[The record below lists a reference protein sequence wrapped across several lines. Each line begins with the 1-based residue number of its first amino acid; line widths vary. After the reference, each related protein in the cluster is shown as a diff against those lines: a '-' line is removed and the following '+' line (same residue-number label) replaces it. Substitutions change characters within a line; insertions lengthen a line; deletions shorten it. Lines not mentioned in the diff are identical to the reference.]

1 MIRYGE
7 ARPGATGRRGC
18 TASAGSPC
26 VRRGEGLCER
36 FDRAGPSSPLTPA
49 LSGARLGAP
58 FAWRTGATVAWGSMK
73 AADSG
78 KTGCGRPGL
87 CWALGAAGFALATA
101 AAGPVS
107 AQTGAS
113 PLADA
118 AKRQDGAALRALLRD
133 GADVDRPQGDGA
145 TALHWAAYRDDVET
159 VRLLLASGAAVD
171 PVNVLGVTPLWLA
184 ANNGSPAVVEVLLA
198 AGAGPNRALPSGEMP
213 LMTASRTGRAAAVR
227 ALLARRAD
235 PHAREHAHEQ
245 TALMWA
251 AAQGHPEV
259 VRLLLAAGARVDDR
273 SLVYPQVVSSSG
285 NADRSGVFEVMQ
297 GGYTPLLFAARRGD
311 VASARL
317 LVAAGAGVDTA
328 AASGT
333 SPLVVAAHS
342 GHGALG
348 AFLLSAGADPG
359 AADAGYA
366 ALHAAVLRGDLPLVR
381 ALLVHGADPDAVLER
396 GTPARRVSADWRL
409 PHNMIGATPLWV
421 AARFREP
428 AILRVLAEYG
438 ADPSHEVGGETV
450 LMAAIQGGSNR
461 GRFGIAPPNAEEE
474 ARRTLESVTAALD
487 AGADLDARNGNG
499 DTVLHIAASRGLDDV
514 VALLAARDAALDD
527 RNENGQTPLGLA
539 SGATAVLLAE
549 LGATDGGAEAAVTAR

>member
-1 MIRYGE
+1 MGIMQALTGST
-7 ARPGATGRRGC
+7 ARIAVVV
-18 TASAGSPC
+18 AGLAL
-26 VRRGEGLCER
+26 VLAG
-36 FDRAGPSSPLTPA
+36 AGP
-49 LSGARLGAP
+49 AR
-58 FAWRTGATVAWGSMK
+58 
-73 AADSG
+73 
-78 KTGCGRPGL
+78 
-87 CWALGAAGFALATA
+87 
-101 AAGPVS
+101 
-107 AQTGAS
+107 AQTGES

-159 VRLLLASGAAVD
+159 VRLLLAAGAVVD
-171 PVNVLGVTPLWLA
+171 PANALGVTPLWLA
-184 ANNGSPAVVEVLLA
+184 ANNGGAAVAEALLA
-198 AGAGPNRALPSGEMP
+198 AGADPGRALPSGETP
-213 LMTASRTGRAAAVR
+213 LMTASRTGGAGVVR

-235 PHAREHAHEQ
+235 PHARERAHGQ

-259 VRLLLAAGARVDDR
+259 VRLLLASGARVDDR
-273 SLVYPQVVSSSG
+273 SNVYPQVVSSSG

-311 VASARL
+311 AASARL
-317 LVAAGAGVDTA
+317 LVAAGADLDAA

-342 GHGALG
+342 GHGALA
-348 AFLLSAGADPG
+348 AFLLDAGADPG

-366 ALHAAVLRGDLPLVR
+366 ALHAAVLRGDPRLVG
-381 ALLVHGADPDAVLER
+381 ALLAHGADPDAVLER

-428 AILRVLAEYG
+428 EILRLLADYG
-438 ADPSHEVGGETV
+438 ADPSHQVGGSSA
-450 LMAAIQGGSNR
+450 LMAAVQGSSNR
-461 GRFGIAPPNAEEE
+461 GRFGIAPPDPRDE

-487 AGADLDARNGNG
+487 AGADVDARNRNG
-499 DTVLHIAASRGLDDV
+499 DTVLHIAASRGLDHV
-514 VALLAARDAALDD
+514 VALLAERGAALDA
-527 RNENGQTPLGLA
+527 RNANGETPLGLA
-539 SGATAVLLAE
+539 VGAVAVLLAE
-549 LGATDGGAEAAVTAR
+549 LGATDPGGGVGTTVTAR